1 MSFKIKEGNKAEDLT
16 MLTGKMLTVWGFF
29 VMFAERNELP
39 VVVTNISHKFPQSR
53 SNTHP
58 EGRAIDVSVM
68 GWTEQ
73 QIQDC
78 VKHMNLVAGD
88 YGAISSATGEPRVI
102 YYHDVGLGSHFH
114 LQVRRD

>member
-1 MSFKIKEGNKAEDLT
+1 MSFTIKEPNKAEDLT
-16 MLTGKMLTVWGFF
+16 MLTGKMLVVWGFF
-29 VMFAERNELP
+29 VMFAEKHDLP
-39 VVVTNISHKFPQSR
+39 VKITNIKHKFKQST

-68 GWTEQ
+68 GWTEPM
-73 QIQDC
+73 IQEC
-78 VKHMNLVAGD
+78 IKYMNRVAGD
-88 YGAISSATGEPRVI
+88 YGAIGSATGEPRVI